1 MDEYEN
7 IRFRSDFYHD
17 LPLHKEFNRGTRDA
31 RLFYRII
38 YLYIIGIFVW
48 MFWYLVIRMEMPE
61 IYANTAMF
69 SCGIW
74 ILVESIWFFMT
85 RGGGIHYK
93 RSLMLNGGK
102 PTNDAVLFCDDHI
115 LTLEK
120 ESGNKATIL
129 YENIRTASE
138 TEHLLLLKMRYSTYL
153 MVDKRGLSC
162 TKEEL
167 GQFLYEKCPQLR
179 HKKVRTHKWGVI
191 LRRTAWAVVL
201 ISFLAALFFHP
212 WLQINKRIQGQI
224 HNGMKV
230 TEISAELETFGLTP
244 LTETELVTTESGL
257 FYLSDDKLTH
267 LLFCM
272 GEGLRDYD
280 TGAFTPAETGVFFT
294 YYWSDYP
301 DTMYTDLLNGIAA
314 MSRGEL
320 VVGEIREDH
329 SQADW
334 ANYDGTVTVDFAL
347 NGENRQIEAVFYQQ
361 WYDEQILNTLNAMV
375 LDATGKQLWFADF
388 EDTGCFI
395 FLGDKDWAER
405 FADRTGLTLS
415 ADINDIY

>member
-1 MDEYEN
+1 MDEFEN

-17 LPLHKEFNRGTRDA
+17 LKLHKEFNRTAIRCN
-31 RLFYRII
+31 LFYRGL
-38 YLYIIGIFVW
+38 YLTITGVYLWF
-48 MFWYLVIRMEMPE
+48 FWQMVIVLGEPVA
-61 IYANTAMF
+61 Y
-69 SCGIW
+69 SKYVPGVVGIW
-74 ILVESIWFFMT
+74 FLYELARLAAFH
-85 RGGGIHYK
+85 GGGIHFK
-93 RSLMLNGGK
+93 RNLMLHGG
-102 PTNDAVLFCDDHI
+102 TATHDSVFFCDDAI
-115 LTLEK
+115 YTLEQ
-120 ESGNKATIL
+120 ETGNKSIL
-129 YENIRTASE
+129 QYDTVRIVYESE
-138 TEHLLLLKMRYSTYL
+138 NLYLLGVKYGVFVLVHKGSLT
-153 MVDKRGLSC
+153 G
-162 TKEEL
+162 TKEEF
-167 GQFLYEKCPQLR
+167 GKFLYEKCPKLR
-179 HKKVRTHKWGVI
+179 KKKVRKTKTGRIINCIKWAVI
-191 LRRTAWAVVL
+191 LFSL
-201 ISFLAALFFHP
+201 IFALFFHP

-224 HNGMKV
+224 HNGMKL
-230 TEISAELETFGLTP
+230 TEISAELEAFGLTP
-244 LTETELVTTESGL
+244 LTETELVTTENGL

-294 YYWSDYP
+294 YYWSEYP

-320 VVGEIREDH
+320 VVEKIREDH

-334 ANYDGTVTVDFAL
+334 ANYDGSVTINFAL

-395 FLGDKDWAER
+395 FLGDKDWADR